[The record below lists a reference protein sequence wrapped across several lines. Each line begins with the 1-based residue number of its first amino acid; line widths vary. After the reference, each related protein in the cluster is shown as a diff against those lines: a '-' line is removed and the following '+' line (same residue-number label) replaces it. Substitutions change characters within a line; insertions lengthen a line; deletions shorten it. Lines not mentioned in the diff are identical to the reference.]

1 MSTKT
6 VLVTGCSDGGLGSAL
21 CLVLQNQG
29 FRVFATGRDLK
40 KLGTVEAAGIECLTL
55 DVTSQESIEKCV
67 TEVSKL
73 TSGTLDILVN
83 NAGRDYMMPVLDV
96 DINQLRAT
104 FETNTFSYV
113 TVTRGFFPLLVRS
126 AHKPL
131 IVNNTS
137 VNSILPLAFNGAYN
151 ASKAAAAMISSQM
164 RVELHNFGI
173 RILDLKTAAV
183 KSNIWN
189 FSPND
194 TTRLL
199 PSNSVYEPVKEVLE
213 KSVFQQDS
221 KDAMLADKWATQVV
235 REIMKSDPPLNI
247 WKGAGAW
254 QAWVMSL
261 LPAGLGD
268 SQYRKMYDLEGI
280 TKQVAQAV
288 KDRC

>member
-21 CLVLQNQG
+21 CLVLQNKG

-40 KLGTVEAAGIECLTL
+40 KLGAVEAAGIECLTL
-55 DVTSQESIEKCV
+55 DVTSQESIAKCI

-73 TSGTLDILVN
+73 TGGTLDTLVN
-83 NAGRDYMMPVLDV
+83 NAGRDYMMPVLDI

-104 FETNTFSYV
+104 FETNIFSYI

-126 AHKPL
+126 ANKPL

-137 VNSILPLAFNGAYN
+137 VNSVLPLAFNGAYN

-173 RILDLKTAAV
+173 RVLDLKTAAV

-199 PSNSVYEPVKEVLE
+199 PSDSIYEPVKELLE

-235 REIMKSDPPLNI
+235 KEIMKSDPPLNI

-261 LPAGLGD
+261 LPVGLGD

-280 TKQVAQAV
+280 TKQVAQIV
-288 KDRC
+288 KDKC